1 MTRRRP
7 HATPALLLLTLLI
20 TTLPAVAEVYPAKP
34 VRMIVP
40 YQAGGGGLDTMARLL
55 AQKLSEQTS
64 QRFYVENV
72 PGAGGTIGAVAA
84 ARAVPD
90 GHTVLFVNQDF
101 IIQPLVKQKAPY
113 DPFKDFEAVSMA
125 AVGTE
130 AITINPTLNARNVQE
145 LFGLLKASP
154 GKYSFA
160 TPGHGTSP
168 HLASE
173 RLFHLSHGLDVVHV
187 PFQGGA
193 PAVAATIAG
202 HTHIL
207 HINLAVVAPHLR
219 DGKLRA
225 LAVADGKRAAAF
237 PDIPT
242 LAEAGVPAH
251 EVGYWNGIVVPAG
264 TARPIV
270 DRLGRLLIGVLAAP
284 EVRERLAAGGFE
296 TIGTTPEAFAGHMAR
311 ESAQWSKVVRDAR
324 IHAN

>member
-1 MTRRRP
+1 MTRRRL
-7 HATPALLLLTLLI
+7 HAMPVLMLLALLI
-20 TTLPAVAEVYPAKP
+20 ATLPAAGEVYPARP
-34 VRMIVP
+34 VKMIVP
-40 YQAGGGGLDTMARLL
+40 YQAGGGGLDTMARLI

-72 PGAGGTIGAVAA
+72 PGAGGTIGAAAA
-84 ARAVPD
+84 ARAAPD

-101 IIQPLVKQKAPY
+101 VIQPLVKQKPPY
-113 DPFKDFEAVSMA
+113 DPFKDFEPVTMA

-130 AITINPTLNARNVQE
+130 AVTINSSLNARTVQE
-145 LFGLLKASP
+145 LFALLKASP

-160 TPGHGTSP
+160 TPGYGTSP

-202 HTHIL
+202 HAHIL
-207 HINLAVVAPHLR
+207 HINLAVVAAHLK

-237 PDIPT
+237 PEIPT
-242 LAEAGVPAH
+242 LAEAGIPAH

-264 TARPIV
+264 TPRPVV
-270 DRLGRLLIGVLAAP
+270 DRLARLLGNVLAAP
-284 EVRERLAAGGFE
+284 EVKERLAAVGFE
-296 TIGTTPEAFAGHMAR
+296 TSGTTPEAFAGHIAR